1 MEKLDLTKKYKNYYK
16 SKTKPEIVHFDA
28 INYLSITGIG
38 DPSGEAFA
46 QKIAALYPVAYTIK
60 FDCKA
65 NGNDFV
71 VPKLEGLWSFDLAK
85 YEGITME
92 NAPKKIP
99 RGEWA
104 YRLLIRM
111 PDFVNE
117 KMLEQAQEAVKNK
130 KGNLP
135 FLQELEWYS
144 MNEGKCV
151 QILHVGP
158 FDTEPESLLKLQAVM
173 EENNFKKNG
182 EHHEIYLSDFRKTAP
197 EKLKTI
203 LREPV
208 KQINLTSSKPSH

>member
-1 MEKLDLTKKYKNYYK
+1 MEKLDLSKTYKSYYK
-16 SKTKPEIVHFDA
+16 SKTTPEIVHFDA
-28 INYLSITGIG
+28 VNYLSITGIG
-38 DPSGEAFA
+38 DPSSEEFA

-60 FDCKA
+60 FECKA
-65 NGNDFV
+65 LGKDFV
-71 VPKLEGLWSFDLAK
+71 VPKLEGLWSFDLEK

-99 RGEWA
+99 RSEWL

-117 KMLEQAQEAVKNK
+117 EMVQKAITQVKSK
-130 KGNLP
+130 KGELP
-135 FLQELEWYS
+135 FINELTFHT

-151 QILHVGP
+151 QILHIGS
-158 FDTEPESLLKLQAVM
+158 FDKEPESLAKIQAFCK
-173 EENNFKKNG
+173 EHGFQKNG

-197 EKLKTI
+197 EKLRTI

-208 KQINLTSSKPSH
+208 R